1 MNRCAAQILTVGAST
16 RLPCLEFIS
25 PATSVKQT
33 QQTPISW
40 KRKSSLK
47 GLKMFNSHLKQELQ
61 EANKRLAMH
70 EQLLTGLND
79 ETLAF
84 TVNENFEIV
93 DANSKFLSVLGY
105 DSTSIKR
112 PLSEIVP
119 SYVVNLPCYHNLREA
134 VGKGHSVS
142 DNYRYLHVDGSLVW
156 LWGLWQPVKDNSGHL
171 LSIRFFG
178 RDITASMNL
187 ARENEALIKA
197 LSRSTAIIEFD
208 PNGIILT
215 ANPPFLQTVGYTL
228 EQIKGKHHRL
238 FCEHQE
244 ASSPEYAAFWD
255 TLNRGEFVAGRF
267 KRIDSHGRTIWL
279 EASYNP
285 VYDAQDKL
293 YKFVK
298 FATVI
303 TDQVDRESEVNEAA
317 SIAYDISQNTDSKA
331 QEGALVVQ
339 QAVNIMRQISVEM
352 QSVSLSMEDLGK
364 QSHLISSIVQT
375 IGSIAQQ
382 TNLLALNAAIE
393 AARAGEQGRGFA
405 VVADEVRQLAG
416 RTSAATEEI
425 VSVVSKNQ
433 DLVNKAVQDMAG
445 SKHQAEQGL
454 VLANQAGSV
463 IVEIQEG
470 AKQVLSA
477 VERFASQLK

>member
-1 MNRCAAQILTVGAST
+1 
-16 RLPCLEFIS
+16 
-25 PATSVKQT
+25 
-33 QQTPISW
+33 
-40 KRKSSLK
+40 
-47 GLKMFNSHLKQELQ
+47 MFNTHLKQELN
-61 EANKRLAMH
+61 EATKKITIY
-70 EQLLTGLND
+70 EQLITGLNE

-84 TVNENFEIV
+84 TTDENLHII
-93 DANSKFLSVLGY
+93 DANSNFLRALGY
-105 DSTSIKR
+105 DINSIKR

-119 SYVVNLPCYHNLREA
+119 NYVVNLPCYRNLRDA
-134 VGKGHSVS
+134 IGNGRSVS
-142 DNYRYLHVDGSLVW
+142 DNYRYLHADGRLVW
-156 LWGLWQPVKDNSGHL
+156 LWGLWQPVKDSAGKLAN
-171 LSIRFFG
+171 IKFFG
-178 RDITASMNL
+178 RDITDSMNL

-208 PNGIILT
+208 PSGTILT
-215 ANPPFLQTVGYTL
+215 ANAPFLQTMGYTL
-228 EQIKGKHHRL
+228 DQIKGKHHQI
-238 FCEHQE
+238 FCEHGE
-244 ASSPEYAAFWD
+244 ASSPEYSVFWE
-255 TLNRGEFVAGRF
+255 TLNKGEFVAGRF
-267 KRIDSHGRTIWL
+267 KRVDSHGRTIWL

-285 VYDAQDKL
+285 VYDTQDKL

-331 QEGALVVQ
+331 KEGALVVQ
-339 QAVNIMRQISVEM
+339 QAVDIMRQISIEM
-352 QSVSLSMEDLGK
+352 QSVSLSIEDLGK

-416 RTSAATEEI
+416 RTSTATEEI

-433 DLVNKAVQDMAG
+433 DLVNKAVKDMAG

-454 VLANQAGSV
+454 VLASQAGSV

-477 VERFASQLK
+477 VERFANQLKQ

>member
-1 MNRCAAQILTVGAST
+1 MIDSAGRAFPPPAD
-16 RLPCLEFIS
+16 LPLEFFS
-25 PATSVKQT
+25 YTSRVSQAPT
-33 QQTPISW
+33 TDADNLEHQYT
-40 KRKSSLK
+40 LK
-47 GLKMFNSHLKQELQ
+47 GLKMFNIHLKQELH
-61 EANKRLAMH
+61 EATKKIAMY
-70 EQLLTGLND
+70 EQLITGLNE

-84 TVNENFEIV
+84 TTNENFEII
-93 DANSKFLSVLGY
+93 DANSKFLSALGY
-105 DSTSIKR
+105 DSNSIKR

-119 SYVVNLPCYHNLREA
+119 NYVVNLPCYRNLREA
-134 VGKGHSVS
+134 VGKGRSVS
-142 DNYRYLHVDGSLVW
+142 DNYRYLHVDGRLVW
-156 LWGLWQPVKDNSGHL
+156 LWGLWQPVKDNAGNL
-171 LSIRFFG
+171 VNIKFFG
-178 RDITASMNL
+178 RDITDSMNL
-187 ARENEALIKA
+187 TRENEALIKA

-208 PNGIILT
+208 PSGIILT
-215 ANPPFLQTVGYTL
+215 ANPPFLQTMGYTL
-228 EQIKGKHHRL
+228 DQIKGKHHRI
-238 FCEHQE
+238 FCENGE
-244 ASSPEYAAFWD
+244 ASSPEYSAFWE
-255 TLNRGEFVAGRF
+255 TLNKGEFVAGRF
-267 KRIDSHGRTIWL
+267 KRVDSHGRTIWL

-331 QEGALVVQ
+331 KEGALVVQ
-339 QAVNIMRQISVEM
+339 QAVDIMRQISIEM
-352 QSVSLSMEDLGK
+352 QSVSLSIEDLGK

-416 RTSAATEEI
+416 RTSTATEEI

-433 DLVNKAVQDMAG
+433 DLVNKAVKDMAG

-477 VERFASQLK
+477 VERFARQLK